1 MSGFFHQNTMI
12 ELYNASSTDLLKLWK
27 MKGKI
32 NRDFDPYLKSY
43 IHTLLFPG
51 ASIMSIPN
59 QERQLLQIQNSF
71 LLFQFILI
79 NQKNFYIELNTRDIN
94 HNKQKMKIPINN
106 YPLNIWTNLL
116 IDAGSLYKKLY
127 QISLKYIDGIL
138 ITGNIKI
145 RKIYSLKNKNEMLPK
160 SLDLGKNIIYQNYFL
175 DDINSPYLKINL
187 KFSEQQIKKETS
199 NSPLKIRQ
207 LSPLR
212 IENKNNNIYSMNEKT
227 KQNIEFAKRIPDL
240 TRLKN
245 EINYGLKIN
254 PNGVGSIRNINK
266 IIGYNLIENLENFNI
281 VKTPVNKRNKKRDNS
296 SRKIQKSMDKYN
308 YNYNNIYTR
317 EINEIIEKNKSI
329 NPVHRNKNKF
339 INGNSKKQLLNKTS
353 NNNNNKTS
361 NNNNK
366 ISNNNNDISNN
377 DINIYKYIDNAKNNI
392 NRIVYHNDTLYNY
405 GKKNTNV
412 PKYLSYGIPI
422 QSINN
427 SNNNQ
432 NLGEN
437 NELILPKIEKN
448 TLQLPIIKS
457 SIQQQ
462 QNLNNI
468 ENNNKY
474 GNFEILLDSALL
486 NNSKV
491 QAQLYDSIEEES
503 CLINNNINSTLIDGS
518 KMEDKIIKIDQEY
531 NMRKTKNI
539 NNNNNYND
547 FSLSNTELPNIS
559 NLINDDTNNS
569 NRPYTPPLS
578 KLVPLNQSRNI
589 KNTNNFAD
597 EINISKNKKNPNN
610 ISYAKILKTSSDN
623 LIYDEAKGCF
633 YNPQTNIYYDIKNL
647 L

>member
-1 MSGFFHQNTMI
+1 MS
-12 ELYNASSTDLLKLWK
+12 
-27 MKGKI
+27 
-32 NRDFDPYLKSY
+32 
-43 IHTLLFPG
+43 
-51 ASIMSIPN
+51 
-59 QERQLLQIQNSF
+59 
-71 LLFQFILI
+71 
-79 NQKNFYIELNTRDIN
+79 
-94 HNKQKMKIPINN
+94 
-106 YPLNIWTNLL
+106 
-116 IDAGSLYKKLY
+116 
-127 QISLKYIDGIL
+127 
-138 ITGNIKI
+138 
-145 RKIYSLKNKNEMLPK
+145 
-160 SLDLGKNIIYQNYFL
+160 
-175 DDINSPYLKINL
+175 
-187 KFSEQQIKKETS
+187 
-199 NSPLKIRQ
+199 
-207 LSPLR
+207 
-212 IENKNNNIYSMNEKT
+212 
-227 KQNIEFAKRIPDL
+227 
-240 TRLKN
+240 
-245 EINYGLKIN
+245 
-254 PNGVGSIRNINK
+254 
-266 IIGYNLIENLENFNI
+266 
-281 VKTPVNKRNKKRDNS
+281 
-296 SRKIQKSMDKYN
+296 
-308 YNYNNIYTR
+308 
-317 EINEIIEKNKSI
+317 
-329 NPVHRNKNKF
+329 
-339 INGNSKKQLLNKTS
+339 
-353 NNNNNKTS
+353 
-361 NNNNK
+361 
-366 ISNNNNDISNN
+366 
-377 DINIYKYIDNAKNNI
+377 
-392 NRIVYHNDTLYNY
+392 
-405 GKKNTNV
+405 
-412 PKYLSYGIPI
+412 KYLSYGIPI

-539 NNNNNYND
+539 NNNNNCND